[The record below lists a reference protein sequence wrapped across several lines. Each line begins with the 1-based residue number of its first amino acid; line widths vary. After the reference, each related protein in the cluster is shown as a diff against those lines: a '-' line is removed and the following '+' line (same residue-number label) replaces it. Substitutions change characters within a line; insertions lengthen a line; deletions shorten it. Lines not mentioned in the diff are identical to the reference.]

1 MFQPIA
7 MSGDIFSRER
17 EFCLHFIKNNKTDG
31 VSFDFNISNSSVDL
45 IVKYSNLHNW
55 DSEKGRYDIDN
66 LWKAYNLA
74 FIGYKPHCNVLKYR
88 TCDSK
93 FVTEYT
99 FTMLKF
105 NLENF
110 HSREFK
116 SLPY

>member
-1 MFQPIA
+1 

-17 EFCLHFIKNNKTDG
+17 EFCLHFIKNNKADG
-31 VSFDFNISNSSVDL
+31 LNISNSSVDL
-45 IVKYSNLHNW
+45 IVKYSNLNSW
-55 DSEKGRYDIDN
+55 DSEKGRYEIDN

-74 FIGYKPHCNVLKYR
+74 FIGYKALCNVLKYR
-88 TCDSK
+88 TCDAK

-105 NLENF
+105 NPENF

-116 SLPY
+116 SVPY